1 MEAAP
6 MTLPTSAYRGYAGVS
21 WDTVTVQKILD
32 YLNTGLAPAMDARND
47 GRYAVSPLRYY
58 VDVENGDGTNVL
70 NAVSNATWTRINAA
84 GTVWANN
91 GGGWDSGND
100 WYTIPANGTY
110 FCQAL
115 VRLQDGI
122 GTSFNFGLGIG
133 LTEGDGSWFQWNK
146 YFTGAGGRCAFDYT
160 RIAGF
165 TAGQQVRLYCFQDSG
180 ATQNVTRAAMQ
191 IWRMC

>member
-1 MEAAP
+1 

-47 GRYAVSPLRYY
+47 GRYAVSPLRYFL
-58 VDVENGDGTNVL
+58 DVENGDGTNVL
-70 NAVSNATWTRINAA
+70 NAVNNGTWTRINAA

-91 GGGWDSGND
+91 GGGWDSSTD
-100 WYTIPANGTY
+100 IYTIPAGGTY

-115 VRLQDGI
+115 VRLADGI

-165 TAGQQVRLYCFQDSG
+165 SAGQQVRLYCFQDSG